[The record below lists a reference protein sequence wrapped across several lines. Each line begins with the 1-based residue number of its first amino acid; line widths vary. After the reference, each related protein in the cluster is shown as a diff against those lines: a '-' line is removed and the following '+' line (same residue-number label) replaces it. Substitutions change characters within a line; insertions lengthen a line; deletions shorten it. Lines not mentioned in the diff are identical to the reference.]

1 VFIKIFNQ
9 REYIS
14 LSQPKDSDFV
24 DVNIKA
30 VEVRGDKS
38 HQVLNKKI
46 KVNKNDIPPELKAI
60 ILKNNLQ
67 AKKVENIKS
76 SDIKITKQDILNLK
90 IPKSFNGLFESGS
103 EK

>member
-1 VFIKIFNQ
+1 MLNKLFNQ

-14 LSQPKDSDFV
+14 LSQLKDSDFV

-30 VEVRGDKS
+30 VQVSGDQS
-38 HQVLNKKI
+38 RQVLNKKI
-46 KVNKNDIPPELKAI
+46 KVNKNDIPLELKAV

-67 AKKVENIKS
+67 ARKIENNS
-76 SDIKITKQDILNLK
+76 NSNVKITKQDILNLK
-90 IPKSFNGLFESGS
+90 VPKSFKGLFDNGG

>member
-1 VFIKIFNQ
+1 MLNKLFNQ

-14 LSQPKDSDFV
+14 LSQLKDSDFV

-30 VEVRGDKS
+30 VQVRGDHS

-67 AKKVENIKS
+67 SRKIENNSNS
-76 SDIKITKQDILNLK
+76 SVKITKQDILNLK
-90 IPKSFNGLFESGS
+90 IPKSFNGLFQNGDQ
-103 EK
+103 K